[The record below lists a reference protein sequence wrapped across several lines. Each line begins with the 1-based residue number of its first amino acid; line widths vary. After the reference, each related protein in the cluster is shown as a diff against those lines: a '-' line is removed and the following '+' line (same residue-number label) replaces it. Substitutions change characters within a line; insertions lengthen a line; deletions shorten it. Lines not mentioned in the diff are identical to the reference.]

1 MAKFLPI
8 LGQLRGSVAGNKFS
22 RNTYGTYL
30 ARKST
35 PVNPMSPAQTLV
47 RERMSGIAKAW
58 SGTLTEVQRG
68 AWRALC
74 LGYPVTD
81 IFGDSQVLTGIAMFV
96 KVNIIRRLIGDV
108 PLADPPSNLEVEP
121 VLSAVLAAPG
131 DGDSTLSVAF
141 ANDCTAD
148 ERLVVRVA
156 MNVAPGVQ
164 FIKNRLRFAEY
175 SNVSQTTP
183 FVVNVPARLGIAIE
197 STVVWIQAQRYNQVN
212 GILSPGVVTSAV
224 VGP

>member
-22 RNTYGTYL
+22 RNTFGSYV
-30 ARKST
+30 ARKSS

-58 SGTLTEVQRG
+58 SGALTEVQRG

-74 LGYPVTD
+74 QGYPVTD
-81 IFGDSQVLTGIAMFV
+81 VFGDSQVLTGIAMFV

-108 PLADPPSNLEVEP
+108 PLADPPADLEVNP
-121 VLSAVLAAPG
+121 IVSVALAAPVAG
-131 DGDSTLSVAF
+131 GSTLSIAF
-141 ANDCTAD
+141 GADCTAD
-148 ERLVVRVA
+148 ERLIVKVA

-175 SNVSQTTP
+175 SNVSQATP
-183 FVVNVPARLGIAIE
+183 FVVNVPARLGAAIE
-197 STVVWIQAQRYNQVN
+197 SAVCWVQVQRYNQVN
-212 GILSPGVVTSAV
+212 GIASPGAVTSAV